1 MWKRGLY
8 FKTEAEENIVYG
20 KIVDFIAGEQTST
33 EQYTTKGEKLNLQII
48 ITVDL
53 FKIFSRYVDV
63 NMKMYLFLKFG

>member
-48 ITVDL
+48 ITVD
-53 FKIFSRYVDV
+53 FW
-63 NMKMYLFLKFG
+63 FLYRRLQR